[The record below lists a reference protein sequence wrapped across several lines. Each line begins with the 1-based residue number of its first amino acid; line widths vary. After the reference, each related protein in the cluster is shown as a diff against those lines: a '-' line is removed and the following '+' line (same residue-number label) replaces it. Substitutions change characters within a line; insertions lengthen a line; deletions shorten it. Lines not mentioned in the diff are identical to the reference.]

1 MRSNRKLYLPY
12 LITCIGMV
20 LMYYIVDY
28 LSVSESVGHLP
39 GGQFIQEML
48 AMGAWIIAFF
58 AGLFLLYSS
67 SFDEKT

>member
-1 MRSNRKLYLPY
+1 MKAGFYPKLAWTGMRSNRKLYLPY

-39 GGQFIQEML
+39 GGQFIQQL
-48 AMGAWIIAFF
+48 QY
-58 AGLFLLYSS
+58 LFSQQS
-67 SFDEKT
+67 